1 VPFQKERVN
10 GDASRE
16 EGLMSRKRQKNQYE
30 LAFMTE
36 TGSEA
41 PTNDER
47 AELLMAKQEPE
58 SGGTSEQLM
67 EAICEPENMRKAL
80 KRVQGNKGAPG
91 IDGITVEELPGYLRR
106 NWPKHREELLQ
117 GIYKPKPARRKEIPK
132 PDGGKR
138 NLSIPCVLDRLIQQA
153 MLQVLQERWDPTFSA
168 HSYGFR
174 PGRSQRQAVARAQ
187 EYIAAGNRIVVDL
200 DLEKF
205 FDRVNHDI
213 LMGRIA
219 KREKDKRVLKLI
231 RAFLNAGVVMEDG
244 VVIPTEEGTPQ
255 GGPLSPLLSNLMLDD
270 LDRELERRGHRYV
283 RYADDCNIYVRTER
297 AGQRVMEGITDFI
310 GKKLKLKVNREKSA
324 VAAPWKRKFLGF
336 SFTSEKAPRRR
347 IAPKARKRFEERIR
361 ELTQR
366 HKGISM
372 AERITELS
380 QYLRGWMAYFGYC
393 QTPSV
398 LSELDSW
405 IRRRLR
411 EVKWKQWPTCKARY
425 KALSKLGIRGADLHK
440 LACCSRGPWPVSNYS
455 ILRRA
460 LPNAYFDSLGLPR
473 LADLHRA

>member
-1 VPFQKERVN
+1 
-10 GDASRE
+10 
-16 EGLMSRKRQKNQYE
+16 MSRRRQKNQYE

-41 PTNDER
+41 PTNGER
-47 AELLMAKQEPE
+47 AELLIAKQEPE
-58 SGGTSEQLM
+58 SGGTSGRLM
-67 EAICEPENMRKAL
+67 EEICEPENMRKAL

-91 IDGITVEELPGYLRR
+91 IDGITVEELPGYLRK

-117 GIYKPKPARRKEIPK
+117 GTYKPKPARRKQIPK
-132 PDGGKR
+132 PDGGER

-153 MLQVLQERWDPTFSA
+153 AMQVLQERWDPTFSG

-174 PGRSQRQAVARAQ
+174 PGRSQHQAVARAQ

-213 LMGRIA
+213 LMGRVA

-244 VVIPTEEGTPQ
+244 VVIRTEEGTPQ

-270 LDRELERRGHRYV
+270 LDRELERRGHRFV

-297 AGQRVMEGITDFI
+297 AGQRVMEGITSFLT
-310 GKKLKLKVNREKSA
+310 KKLKLKVNKEKSA
-324 VAAPWKRKFLGF
+324 VATPWTRKFLGF
-336 SFTSEKAPRRR
+336 SFTSGKEPKRR
-347 IAPKARKRFEERIR
+347 IAPKAKKRFQERVREITQR
-361 ELTQR
+361 NRGVSMRQRVDELTR
-366 HKGISM
+366 
-372 AERITELS
+372 
-380 QYLRGWMAYFGYC
+380 YLVGWMAYFGFC
-393 QTPSV
+393 ETPSV
-398 LSELDSW
+398 LKELDAW
-405 IRRRLR
+405 IRRHLR
-411 EVKWKQWPTCKARY
+411 GAQWKSWKTCKARY
-425 KALSKLGIRGADLHK
+425 KALRRLGITDPVDLRK

-455 ILRRA
+455 ILKRA
-460 LPNAYFDSLGLPR
+460 LPNAFFDSLGLPR
-473 LADLHRA
+473 LTALHRT

>member
-1 VPFQKERVN
+1 M
-10 GDASRE
+10 
-16 EGLMSRKRQKNQYE
+16 GLMGRERQKNQYE
-30 LAFMTE
+30 LAFMAE

-41 PTNDER
+41 PTNDKR
-47 AELLMAKQEPE
+47 AELPMAKQEPE
-58 SGGTSEQLM
+58 SGETTERLM
-67 EAICEPENMRKAL
+67 EVICEPENMRKAL
-80 KRVQGNKGAPG
+80 KRVQENKGAPG

-106 NWPKHREELLQ
+106 NWPKHREELLE
-117 GIYKPKPARRKEIPK
+117 GTYKPKPARRKEIPK
-132 PDGGKR
+132 PDGGMR

-153 MLQVLQERWDPTFSA
+153 MMQVLQQRWDPTFSE

-174 PGRSQRQAVARAQ
+174 PGRSQHQAVARAQ
-187 EYIAAGNRIVVDL
+187 EYIAEGNRIVVDI

-219 KREKDKRVLKLI
+219 KRETDKRVLQLT

-244 VVIPTEEGTPQ
+244 VVIPTEEGTSQ

-270 LDRELERRGHRYV
+270 LDRELERRGHRFV

-297 AGQRVMEGITDFI
+297 AGQRVMEGISDFI
-310 GKKLKLKVNREKSA
+310 TKKLKLKVNREKSA
-324 VAAPWKRKFLGF
+324 VAAPWRRKFLGF

-347 IAPKARKRFEERIR
+347 IAPKARQRFEARIR

-366 HKGISM
+366 NRGVSM
-372 AERITELS
+372 AMRVSELS
-380 QYLRGWMAYFGYC
+380 QYLRGWAAYFGYC

-398 LSELDSW
+398 FKELDSW

-411 EVKWKQWPTCKARY
+411 CAQWKQWKTCKARY
-425 KALSKLGIRGADLHK
+425 KALRKLGLRGEDLHK
-440 LACCSRGPWPVSNYS
+440 LACCSRGPWPVSQFS
-455 ILRRA
+455 LLRRA
-460 LPNAYFDSLGLPR
+460 LPNAFFDSLGLPR
-473 LADLHRA
+473 LVALHRV

>member
-1 VPFQKERVN
+1 
-10 GDASRE
+10 
-16 EGLMSRKRQKNQYE
+16 MSSKRQKNQCE

-41 PTNDER
+41 PTNGER
-47 AELLMAKQEPE
+47 VELRMAEQEPE
-58 SGGTSEQLM
+58 SGGTSERLM

-80 KRVQGNKGAPG
+80 KRVQENKGAPG
-91 IDGITVEELPGYLRR
+91 VDGITVEDLPGYLRR
-106 NWPKHREELLQ
+106 NWPRHREELLE
-117 GIYKPKPARRKEIPK
+117 GTYKPKPARRKEIPK

-153 MLQVLQERWDPTFSA
+153 VLQVLQERWDPIFSE

-174 PGRSQRQAVARAQ
+174 PGRSQHQAVARAQ

-213 LMGRIA
+213 LMGRVA

-270 LDRELERRGHRYV
+270 LDRELERRGHRFV

-310 GKKLKLKVNREKSA
+310 GKKLKLKVNRKKSA
-324 VAAPWKRKFLGF
+324 VATPWERKFLGF

-347 IAPKARKRFEERIR
+347 IAPKARKRFKERVR
-361 ELTQR
+361 ELTRRNQ
-366 HKGISM
+366 GISM
-372 AERITELS
+372 AKRIFELS

-398 LSELDSW
+398 FIELDSW

-411 EVKWKQWPTCKARY
+411 GVQWKQWKTCKGRY
-425 KALSKLGIRGADLHK
+425 KGLRKLGIQGSDLHM

-455 ILRRA
+455 IFRRA
-460 LPNAYFDSLGLPR
+460 LPNAYFDFLGLLR
-473 LADLHRA
+473 LAALHRA